1 MITPVLHSIC
11 IVFDPVDEFKEYV
24 RAYYLG
30 DKESKRQQR
39 ETKGGRCCQINV
51 RKEIQA
57 PNTNGQERGREWK
70 EGRKGNGY

>member
-1 MITPVLHSIC
+1 MCKANRKEVKRKEGKKKTRLVVTPVLHSIC

-39 ETKGGRCCQINV
+39 ETKGGRCC
-51 RKEIQA
+51 
-57 PNTNGQERGREWK
+57 
-70 EGRKGNGY
+70 